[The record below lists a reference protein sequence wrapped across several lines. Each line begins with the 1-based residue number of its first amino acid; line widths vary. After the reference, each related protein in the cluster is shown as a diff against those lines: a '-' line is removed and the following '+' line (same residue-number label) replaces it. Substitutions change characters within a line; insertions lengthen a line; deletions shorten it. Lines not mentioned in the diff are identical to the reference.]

1 MSTRDN
7 VTQFMVTELKK
18 IYPDW
23 AVVLAKQNY
32 PKLPEKCLVVDLL
45 AETNIGNQDRWNAA
59 TEEYAVVG
67 LCEATFN
74 VQAYGAG
81 SVEALGML
89 AMHLERPSIID
100 EFYIANI
107 AVNDFEQV
115 QDLTELLDDTSW
127 EERASVDLTVTYD
140 RAVID
145 NPGWFETVQINGVLV
160 EADLTKPGTPSK
172 MNFETNIEIKEKP
185 YEY

>member
-67 LCEATFN
+67 LCDATFN
-74 VQAYGAG
+74 VQAFGTGAI
-81 SVEALGML
+81 EALGML
-89 AMHLERPSIID
+89 AMHLERPSIVD

-107 AVNDFEQV
+107 AVNDVEQV

-145 NPGWFETVQINGVLV
+145 NPGWFETVRINGVLV
-160 EADLTKPGTPSK
+160 DADLISDRTPSK
-172 MNFETNIEIKEKP
+172 VKFETNIEIKEKP
-185 YEY
+185 